1 LHTKDLA
8 EQNVISS
15 RIFKGHKGH
24 AAISLCSDQNWF
36 ALDPFT
42 NTNVEPFFSLCF
54 LLFFFLITAQA
65 RQLLQ
70 DILNPV

>member
-1 LHTKDLA
+1 MQNKSQPVWLLVDCKATKDLA

-24 AAISLCSDQNWF
+24 ASISLCSDQNWF

-42 NTNVEPFFSLCF
+42 NTNVE
-54 LLFFFLITAQA
+54 QV
-65 RQLLQ
+65 
-70 DILNPV
+70 LNIK